1 MIVAITNGK
10 GGVGKTTVAFNLAA
24 VLAHQG
30 CRVLAV
36 DGDPQ
41 ASLSDILLPT
51 YSRGEGMGPDVGLS
65 GLLRG
70 AIGPGAAIRT
80 YPEVTVP
87 GATLPAIDV
96 IPANDHLADAAD
108 SGPTEA
114 RNFVLRER
122 LMEIVDDYDYVVIDV
137 GPTLSQLQ
145 ISAMMAAD
153 TLILPAKCD
162 HAMLYAHRRFVER
175 LTDVLQLNPDLSVL
189 GVVPTFYDQR
199 HLTDRAALRQL
210 HEWHQADDVR
220 VFPPIPATTVF
231 EQLVQVRWPLVGDPR
246 PEQRYIEPFFAM
258 AEALHRLRDGEPVQR
273 AAS

>member
-1 MIVAITNGK
+1 MIVAVTNGK
-10 GGVGKTTVAFNLAA
+10 GGIGKTTVAFNLAA
-24 VLAHQG
+24 LLARQGYHVL
-30 CRVLAV
+30 VV

-41 ASLSDILLPT
+41 ASLSDILLPVF
-51 YSRGEGMGPDVGLS
+51 SQGEGLAPDAGLS

-70 AIGPGAAIRT
+70 AIGPTSAIRP
-80 YPEVTVP
+80 YPEE
-87 GATLPAIDV
+87 AEALDALPALDV

-108 SGPTEA
+108 SGPASA

-122 LMEIVDDYDYVVIDV
+122 LMEVVDGYDYVVIDV

-145 ISAMMAAD
+145 VSAMMAAD

-162 HAMLYAHRRFVER
+162 HAMLYAHRRFLER
-175 LTDVLQLNPDLSVL
+175 LAEVLDLNDDLSVL

-199 HLTDRAALRQL
+199 HLTDRAALKQL
-210 HEWHQADDVR
+210 QELHGPDGIP

-231 EQLVQVRWPLVGDPR
+231 EQLVQVRWPLVADPR
-246 PEQRYIEPFFAM
+246 PDPRHLEPFVAM
-258 AEALHRLRDGEPVQR
+258 AEALHRLRSQERARR